1 MMDFAPQ
8 NKSGPKIIKALEE
21 RGDLSSR
28 ELIEI
33 CQIDRNTAIAA
44 LKRLRVERKIHI
56 VDWVPPAKQGCP
68 MAVYR
73 VGYGIN
79 VVRPT
84 QTKPERREYKRIWQN
99 NRRASD
105 RSREKLELA
114 AITDTPN
121 PFRVLMAQVA
131 G

>member
-1 MMDFAPQ
+1 MEFAPQ
-8 NKSGPKIIKALEE
+8 NKSGPKIIKALDE

-33 CQIDRNTAIAA
+33 CQLDRNTAIAA

-56 VDWVPPAKQGCP
+56 VDWIPPAKQGRP

-84 QTKPERREYKRIWQN
+84 QTTPERREYKRIWQN
-99 NRRASD
+99 NRRALD
-105 RSREKLELA
+105 KSRERLELA
-114 AITDTPN
+114 ARSDNPN

-131 G
+131 A